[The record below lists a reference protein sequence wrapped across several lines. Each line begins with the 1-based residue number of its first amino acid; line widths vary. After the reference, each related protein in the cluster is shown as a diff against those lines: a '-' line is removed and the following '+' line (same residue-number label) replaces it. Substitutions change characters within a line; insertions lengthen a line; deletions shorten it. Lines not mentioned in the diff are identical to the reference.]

1 MQIHHHV
8 VYDMNTPARLLFNCI
23 QELAARKSNPVLEI
37 LPDDGIVKLDT
48 RYPQPMLTFDDTGLR
63 AYYHCHTTTER
74 PVNEHGHF
82 HIFIRNEENDW
93 SHLAGLSMD
102 NHGQPLQ
109 WFSVNH
115 WVTGEQ
121 WNNAETLVSAMQC
134 YDPPISMVLTEKWL
148 MAMLEFY
155 MPVIEE
161 LLLERDDTINSY
173 CKEWQQEAILQER
186 SIYFLSGYSI
196 NLLDDLSYPDCHGIS
211 VKA

>member
-1 MQIHHHV
+1 
-8 VYDMNTPARLLFNCI
+8 
-23 QELAARKSNPVLEI
+23 
-37 LPDDGIVKLDT
+37 
-48 RYPQPMLTFDDTGLR
+48 
-63 AYYHCHTTTER
+63 
-74 PVNEHGHF
+74 
-82 HIFIRNEENDW
+82 
-93 SHLAGLSMD
+93 
-102 NHGQPLQ
+102 
-109 WFSVNH
+109 
-115 WVTGEQ
+115 
-121 WNNAETLVSAMQC
+121 
-134 YDPPISMVLTEKWL
+134 MVLTEKWL